1 MYHCTLLARDKE
13 MVWVDEGDVKRWE
26 EGLRMEY
33 AVNLKHKEAIDLAMK
48 IINDPGKVT
57 EYSSEV
63 ENVSINGDIS
73 KDEELTDENINVTN
87 LKDEEYATDEDRTL
101 FVGDLPPEVTADV
114 LQGYFGTFGE
124 IEEVKRKR
132 EGKPCGHGFIL
143 FKDISSVKKARD
155 QAEHFIMDKI
165 IRIGKAKKGIKRLIE
180 VKKEEKRGK
189 NSSNSDINRGAG
201 SGEKIWNRRKF
212 GIERG
217 HRISYEQRP
226 DPVIIEDQSRYS
238 YPHCPGPK
246 RSTGFG
252 DD

>member
-63 ENVSINGDIS
+63 ENGDIA

-114 LQGYFGTFGE
+114 LQG
-124 IEEVKRKR
+124 
-132 EGKPCGHGFIL
+132 
-143 FKDISSVKKARD
+143 
-155 QAEHFIMDKI
+155 HF
-165 IRIGKAKKGIKRLIE
+165 
-180 VKKEEKRGK
+180 EEKKLSLAR
-189 NSSNSDINRGAG
+189 
-201 SGEKIWNRRKF
+201 
-212 GIERG
+212 
-217 HRISYEQRP
+217 
-226 DPVIIEDQSRYS
+226 
-238 YPHCPGPK
+238 
-246 RSTGFG
+246 
-252 DD
+252 